1 MSTDKAMV
9 TDAMVDAAVSALDI
23 TVYGK
28 DTKEKMRK
36 AISAAIYANRSCG
49 GFSPAAL
56 SEAEQQ
62 PVEPLGKGWN
72 ETDGYDRVYIQ
83 FAKWRHTGQT
93 QVHRSS
99 LFPFDGGQ
107 EYVRASHRSDQLRRA
122 ALEASHE

>member
-1 MSTDKAMV
+1 MSADKAMV

-62 PVEPLGKGWN
+62 PVAVKPYPAPESHLRGSN
-72 ETDGYDRVYIQ
+72 DG
-83 FAKWRHTGQT
+83 
-93 QVHRSS
+93 
-99 LFPFDGGQ
+99 
-107 EYVRASHRSDQLRRA
+107 E
-122 ALEASHE
+122 